1 MEIRLTHAHRSDRV
15 GRQRAHDALE
25 NAHEAVDH
33 AIERFDDARERF
45 DDARERV
52 VANVKPKLRG
62 WIHAGTAPL
71 ALVAGIVLIVLTPS
85 PDRWASAVFVA
96 SSLVLFGT
104 SAVYHRGTWSPRV
117 GVTLRRL
124 DHANIF
130 LLIAGTY
137 TPLAWMLLDRPT
149 AQLLL
154 AVVWGGAIAGILMR
168 VFWLSAPRWLYVP
181 LYIALGWVAVWFLP
195 AFSAAAGPALVWLIA
210 AGGIAYTLGAVV
222 YGFKRPNPS
231 PRWFGFH
238 EIFHVGTVI
247 GFLCHLVA
255 VFIAVTV

>member
-1 MEIRLTHAHRSDRV
+1 M
-15 GRQRAHDALE
+15 
-25 NAHEAVDH
+25 
-33 AIERFDDARERF
+33 ERFDDARERF

-104 SAVYHRGTWSPRV
+104 SAVYHRGTWSPRA

-130 LLIAGTY
+130 LLIAGSY
-137 TPLAWMLLDRPT
+137 TPFTLIMLEGT
-149 AQLLL
+149 TQLVMLG
-154 AVVWGGAIAGILMR
+154 VVWGGA
-168 VFWLSAPRWLYVP
+168 
-181 LYIALGWVAVWFLP
+181 ALG
-195 AFSAAAGPALVWLIA
+195 
-210 AGGIAYTLGAVV
+210 
-222 YGFKRPNPS
+222 
-231 PRWFGFH
+231 
-238 EIFHVGTVI
+238 VG
-247 GFLCHLVA
+247 
-255 VFIAVTV
+255 